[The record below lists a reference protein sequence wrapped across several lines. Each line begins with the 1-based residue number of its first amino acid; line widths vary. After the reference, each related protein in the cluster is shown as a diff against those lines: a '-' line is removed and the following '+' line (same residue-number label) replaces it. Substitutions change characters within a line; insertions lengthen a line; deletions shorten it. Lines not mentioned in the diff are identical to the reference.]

1 MHPAGPLLPRGA
13 RETCEIGGYTIPAKA
28 KVLINVYAIGRDPKS
43 WKDPESFR
51 PERFEGS
58 SVDFRGN
65 NFELL
70 PFGGG
75 RRICPGISFATSNIE
90 LGLAQL
96 LYHFDWKLLNGN
108 KLEDLDMI
116 ENFGIMARRKNN
128 LRVIATTK
136 IPFRK

>member
-1 MHPAGPLLPRGA
+1 MYNL
-13 RETCEIGGYTIPAKA
+13 
-28 KVLINVYAIGRDPKS
+28 KS
-43 WKDPESFR
+43 WKDPENFR

-96 LYHFDWKLLNGN
+96 LYHFDWKLPNGN
-108 KLEDLDMI
+108 KLEDLDMT
-116 ENFGIMARRKNN
+116 ENFGITARRKNN
-128 LRVIATTK
+128 LHVIATTR